1 MKEVLTKILESLGL
15 ACWVEIVTENPRCTY
30 YFGPFAS
37 NQEAQ
42 RSVAGYVEDLKK
54 EGATGI
60 SVEIKRVNPKELT
73 IFDELGEL
81 SDLERF
87 PALKR
92 QLS

>member
-1 MKEVLTKILESLGL
+1 MKEVLTKLLESLGL

-37 NQEAQ
+37 SQEA
-42 RSVAGYVEDLKK
+42 RGAVAGYVEDLKN
-54 EGATGI
+54 EGAIGI
-60 SVEIKRVNPKELT
+60 SVEIKRMNPKELT

-81 SDLERF
+81 SDLERL
-87 PALKR
+87 PTLKR